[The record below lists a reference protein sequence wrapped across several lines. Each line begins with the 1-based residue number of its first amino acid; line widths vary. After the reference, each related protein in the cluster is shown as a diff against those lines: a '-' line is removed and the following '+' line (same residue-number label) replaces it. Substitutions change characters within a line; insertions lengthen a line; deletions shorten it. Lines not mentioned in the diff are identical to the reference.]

1 MTATT
6 EISESSSWRQLIDY
20 LPDAAVCLNQSSEI
34 VLLNAAAK
42 QLLGYSTEDLGSLSL
57 AQLLWVADSSQ
68 PVDVASINALVNTNE
83 SIELLVRHKAAGFIP
98 VLLSINS
105 VSETQAAQPYCKLA
119 ILKDISGLKKAEA
132 QIDDEKKRFQLLFNN
147 ISDSVFLAPISE
159 DGVHGNF
166 VEVNDA
172 ACKRLGY
179 SREEFLNMNARTLNP
194 AANLDKVKA
203 FGRHIRREGN
213 TMFEAIHV
221 TKDGT
226 QFPVEVVAKI
236 INIREQEYV
245 LSVVRDLRDHKRLQ
259 QTETRFGRLIDHSW
273 EEIYIFDSESLKFL
287 EVNRGALD
295 NLGYSK
301 KEIQELSVTDIKPEI
316 DEAEFRKIAKPLFDG
331 DRSRIIF
338 ETVHQRRDGSVY
350 PVEIRLQLSHS
361 EVPPVFL
368 ANVQDITERRKSQTR
383 LQYLANFDSLTE
395 LPNRSLFLDRLSM
408 AMENSKRAETIT
420 ALMYLDLDGFK
431 AVNDSLGHVAG
442 DHLLKQVAKRLCRC
456 ARKSDTVAR
465 LGGDEFTLIVSNLKN
480 VADVEKVAQK
490 IIRTLSAPFII
501 DGHEVHTS
509 TSLGVTLYP
518 FNDSDDVYAI
528 VKQADT
534 AMYQAKKLGKNNYKF
549 YTAQLWQTELRRIK
563 VENAVK
569 FALERN
575 ELSLLYQPRFSLNDN
590 TIVGAEALLR
600 WNHPTLGAVSPVEFI
615 PIVEGQGLI
624 QIVGAWVLQQ
634 ACEQLHAWLE
644 LYPEFR
650 MSINVSA
657 RQLENEDFITV
668 FRQTIDRA
676 QINPANLEI
685 EITEGVL
692 IERSQQTVETLRCF
706 KDMGVRISLDDF
718 GAGYSS
724 LNYLKRFAIDI
735 LKIDKSFVMDV
746 NENNDSGA
754 IVEAII
760 GLAKSMRLHVTAE
773 GIETEQQL
781 LFLQQRGCDE
791 GQGYLFAKP
800 MPAPSL
806 KEMLAKQ
813 LQKAG

>member
-1 MTATT
+1 
-6 EISESSSWRQLIDY
+6 
-20 LPDAAVCLNQSSEI
+20 N
-34 VLLNAAAK
+34 
-42 QLLGYSTEDLGSLSL
+42 
-57 AQLLWVADSSQ
+57 
-68 PVDVASINALVNTNE
+68 
-83 SIELLVRHKAAGFIP
+83 
-98 VLLSINS
+98 
-105 VSETQAAQPYCKLA
+105 
-119 ILKDISGLKKAEA
+119 
-132 QIDDEKKRFQLLFNN
+132 
-147 ISDSVFLAPISE
+147 
-159 DGVHGNF
+159 
-166 VEVNDA
+166 
-172 ACKRLGY
+172 
-179 SREEFLNMNARTLNP
+179 
-194 AANLDKVKA
+194 
-203 FGRHIRREGN
+203 
-213 TMFEAIHV
+213 
-221 TKDGT
+221 
-226 QFPVEVVAKI
+226 
-236 INIREQEYV
+236 
-245 LSVVRDLRDHKRLQ
+245 
-259 QTETRFGRLIDHSW
+259 
-273 EEIYIFDSESLKFL
+273 
-287 EVNRGALD
+287 
-295 NLGYSK
+295 
-301 KEIQELSVTDIKPEI
+301 
-316 DEAEFRKIAKPLFDG
+316 
-331 DRSRIIF
+331 
-338 ETVHQRRDGSVY
+338 
-350 PVEIRLQLSHS
+350 
-361 EVPPVFL
+361 
-368 ANVQDITERRKSQTR
+368 
-383 LQYLANFDSLTE
+383 
-395 LPNRSLFLDRLSM
+395 
-408 AMENSKRAETIT
+408 
-420 ALMYLDLDGFK
+420 
-431 AVNDSLGHVAG
+431 
-442 DHLLKQVAKRLCRC
+442 LLKQVAKRLSRC

-575 ELSLLYQPRFSLNDN
+575 ELSLLFQPRFSLSDN
-590 TIVGAEALLR
+590 AIVGAEALLR

-615 PIVEGQGLI
+615 PIIEGQGLI
-624 QIVGAWVLQQ
+624 QTVGAWVLQQ
-634 ACEQLHAWLE
+634 ACEQLHNWLE
-644 LYPEFR
+644 LLPGFR

-668 FRQTIDRA
+668 FRQTIDKA

-724 LNYLKRFAIDI
+724 LNYLKRFSIDI

-781 LFLQQRGCDE
+781 LFLQQRDCDE

-800 MPAPSL
+800 IPATSL
-806 KEMLAKQ
+806 KEMLANQ